1 LQLQALNGSYV
12 EGIPL
17 QYSWIS
23 TDGNTLSGYDG
34 ITELH
39 LSMPTTSGIHSLHY
53 EVSPVGGLQ
62 ACSGV
67 IYIITTSEDANASE
81 GVGLYG
87 LILGF
92 TSSIGLSMVTAVRR
106 RLIIG

>member
-1 LQLQALNGSYV
+1 
-12 EGIPL
+12 
-17 QYSWIS
+17 
-23 TDGNTLSGYDG
+23 
-34 ITELH
+34 
-39 LSMPTTSGIHSLHY
+39 MSGIHSLHY
-53 EVSPVGGLQ
+53 EIEPIGGIQ
-62 ACSGV
+62 ACSGI

-92 TSSIGLSMVTAVRR
+92 TSSIGLSMAAVIRR